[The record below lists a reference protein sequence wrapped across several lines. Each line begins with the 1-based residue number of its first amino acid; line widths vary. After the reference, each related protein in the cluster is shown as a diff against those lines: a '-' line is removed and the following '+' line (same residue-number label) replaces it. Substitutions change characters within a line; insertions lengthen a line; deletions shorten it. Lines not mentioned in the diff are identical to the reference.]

1 MAEMTNNPRALPFIS
16 YDQSTESKNLQQAN
30 ICFRIRRK
38 PRGSPANQL
47 SCTTNRSV
55 HSGWHV

>member
-38 PRGSPANQL
+38 PRGSPANQ
-47 SCTTNRSV
+47 
-55 HSGWHV
+55 